1 MKNRTIIIIILI
13 VILSGGIGF
22 VIWLLPLLNIEYA
35 YTLESAYPNLKF
47 TNPVGIYDANDGT
60 DRLFVV
66 EQGGVIW
73 TFNTSRDETQKY
85 KFLDISDLISTG
97 GERGLL
103 GLAFHPNYDI
113 NGYFFVY
120 YTKIGTG
127 ESIISRFTVNATNP
141 IMANKSSEVEILP
154 PINQPYPNHNAGQL
168 SFGPDGYLHIALGDG
183 GGSGDPNGN
192 GQNRATFLGAIL
204 RIDVDSGS
212 PYSIPIDNPFY
223 NNTDGYREEIYA
235 FGFRNPWRFSFD
247 TDTGNLWVA
256 DVGQNS
262 WEEIDIVES
271 GKNYGWNAKEGNA
284 DYIPGVNVTNVEP
297 PIFAYANAG
306 ENIAI
311 TGGFVYRGSRLF
323 GLTGKYIYADYGSG
337 KIWALS
343 YASGNL
349 AGNELLVDTN
359 LNIPSFG
366 IDNYNNL
373 YICSFDGN
381 IYILNETST

>member
-1 MKNRTIIIIILI
+1 
-13 VILSGGIGF
+13 
-22 VIWLLPLLNIEYA
+22 LLNIQYA
-35 YTLESAYPNLKF
+35 YTAENAYPNLKF

-66 EQGGVIW
+66 EQGGIIW
-73 TFNTSRDETQKY
+73 TFNNSRDETIKY
-85 KFLDISDLISTG
+85 RFLDISDLISMG

-127 ESIISRFTVNATNP
+127 ASIISRFTVNSSHPN
-141 IMANKSSEVEILP
+141 MANKSSEVEILP
-154 PINQPYPNHNAGQL
+154 PIPQPYPNHNAGQI
-168 SFGPDGYLHIALGDG
+168 SFGPDGYLYIALGDG

-192 GQNRATFLGAIL
+192 GQNRATLLGSIL
-204 RIDVDSGS
+204 RIDVDSDS
-212 PYSIPIDNPFY
+212 PYSIPVDNPFN

-247 TDTGNLWVA
+247 AVSGNLWVA

-262 WEEIDIVES
+262 WEEIDIVEN
-271 GKNYGWNAKEGNA
+271 GKNYGWNAKEGNT
-284 DYIPGVNVTNVEP
+284 DFILGVNVTNVEP

-306 ENIAI
+306 EDIAI
-311 TGGFVYRGSRLF
+311 TGGFVYRGSRLV

-343 YASGNL
+343 YDSGSFS
-349 AGNELLVDTN
+349 GNELLIDTTF
-359 LNIPSFG
+359 NIPSFG
-366 IDNYNNL
+366 IDNQNNL
-373 YICSFDGN
+373 YLCSFDGN
-381 IYILNETST
+381 IYRLNEALT